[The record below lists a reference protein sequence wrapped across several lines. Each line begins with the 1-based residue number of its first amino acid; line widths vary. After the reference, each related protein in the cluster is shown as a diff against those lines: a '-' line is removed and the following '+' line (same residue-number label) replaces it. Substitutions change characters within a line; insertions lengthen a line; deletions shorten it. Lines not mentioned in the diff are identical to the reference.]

1 MASFTDRTGT
11 PWDFDLTVGHLA
23 PLKALGLDLSRAIR
37 SQDAF
42 ASLFDIEP
50 ETLVDA
56 LYLLCEVESA
66 SLAPEDFAR
75 RFDGPAIERATEALA
90 LAVIDF
96 FPRQK
101 IAQALR
107 GNLQKAL
114 GRMDREVVEKIE
126 RMTETDSGSNGS
138 AGSSPD
144 PSASTP
150 AP

>member
-11 PWDFDLTVGHLA
+11 PWDFSLTVGHLA
-23 PLKALGLDLSRAIR
+23 PLKVLGLDLGKAVR

-66 SLAPEDFAR
+66 SLAPVDFAR

-114 GRMDREVVEKIE
+114 SRMDREVVEKIE
-126 RMTETDSGSNGS
+126 RMTSTGSNGS
-138 AGSSPD
+138 AGNSPE
-144 PSASTP
+144 PSALTP
-150 AP
+150 GP